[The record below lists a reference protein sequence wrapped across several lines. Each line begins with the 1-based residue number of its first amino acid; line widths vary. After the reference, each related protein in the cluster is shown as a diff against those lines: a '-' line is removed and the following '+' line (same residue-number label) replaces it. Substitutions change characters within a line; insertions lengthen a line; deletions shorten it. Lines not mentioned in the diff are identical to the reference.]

1 MGSKDKRRL
10 FKALVNPFSTDR
22 GGGFDTVSLTVDAT
36 TALFSA
42 IDQDGPVEA
51 AFLIKRT
58 GVVLASWISNKAS
71 QEVLSVMA
79 ATLMGSIETMI
90 EALGCPSPRTVTVE
104 AEEYRILATKVE
116 NQAILVIITP
126 KTTGEALLRHTAR
139 QVSLQLA
146 ATPSNSRRAEV
157 VARL

>member
-1 MGSKDKRRL
+1 M
-10 FKALVNPFSTDR
+10 AV
-22 GGGFDTVSLTVDAT
+22 TVDAKA
-36 TALFSA
+36 ALFSA
-42 IDQDGPVEA
+42 IDEDGPVEA

-58 GVVLASWISNKAS
+58 GVVLASWIRNKAP

-79 ATLMGSIETMI
+79 ATLIGSIETMI

-116 NQAILVIITP
+116 NRAILVLITP
-126 KTTGEALLRHTAR
+126 KATDEALLRHTVR

-146 ATPSNSRRAEV
+146 ATPTNSKRAEV